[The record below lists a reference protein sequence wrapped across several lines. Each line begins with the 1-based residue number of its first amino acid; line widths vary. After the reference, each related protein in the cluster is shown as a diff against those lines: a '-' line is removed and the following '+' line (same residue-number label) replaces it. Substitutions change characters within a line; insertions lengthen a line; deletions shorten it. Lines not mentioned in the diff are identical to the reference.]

1 MQNWQKIDKHR
12 LSIFTDAII
21 AIIMTILV
29 LDLKVPI
36 GHFETDHDL
45 AQQLIK
51 QLPHF
56 WGFAISFSMIVSI
69 WFSHHDLMAYINQP
83 DRTFA
88 TLNFIFTGF
97 IATLPFTTAL
107 VSEYPS
113 RSLAVSVLAGNLFLM
128 NVFLTSLFIYREK
141 KKLGIADSLPIW
153 YATIK
158 KKMGIFGVLLLLLA
172 IFIAFLSPRIALLM
186 IVAVPLMHCIPVR
199 EKKRKV

>member
-12 LSIFTDAII
+12 LSVFTDAIV
-21 AIIMTILV
+21 AIIMTLLV

-36 GHFETDHDL
+36 GHIETDKDL

-56 WGFAISFSMIVSI
+56 WGFVISFSMIVII
-69 WFSHHDLMAYINQP
+69 WLSHHDLMTNLNQP
-83 DRTFA
+83 NRTFA

-113 RSLAVSVLAGNLFLM
+113 HSLAVSLLAANLFLM
-128 NVFLTSLFIYREK
+128 NVFLTTLFIYQEK
-141 KKLGIADSLPIW
+141 KKLMIANNLPAW
-153 YATIK
+153 FTNIK
-158 KKMGIFGVLLLLLA
+158 KLMGISGAVLLLSA
-172 IFIAFLSPRIALLM
+172 TFIAFLSPRIALLM
-186 IVAVPLMHCIPVR
+186 IVAVPLMHCIPLR
-199 EKKRKV
+199 ERKKG